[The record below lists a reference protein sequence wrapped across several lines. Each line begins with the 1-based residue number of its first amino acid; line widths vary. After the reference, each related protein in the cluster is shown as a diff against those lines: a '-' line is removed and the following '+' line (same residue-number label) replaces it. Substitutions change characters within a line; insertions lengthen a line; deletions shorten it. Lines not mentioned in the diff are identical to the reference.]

1 MQLDSRETR
10 WNTRRSMLASDSLES
25 QVHAGRNS
33 SVICGEE
40 LDKRVL
46 AHAITNSEA
55 AQRFARGECDR
66 AAAIAFA
73 REYYPVCLQFPLFLA
88 AAISHVS
95 DEDTRLLL
103 VANLY
108 EEHGNLDATRTHPEL
123 FRGYIR
129 SLDLSPE
136 ALADGGS
143 VGARL
148 AQRFRTV
155 CQEGPDYRAAAIL
168 YAFEALFSPACALIA
183 EGLRRMGMSDTAVTF
198 FDVHAIA
205 DVSHAAQLRTS
216 VAAAC
221 RSRREWEVAVATA
234 DEGGRLLYELF
245 DFAAAT
251 SS

>member
-1 MQLDSRETR
+1 MEYAPA
-10 WNTRRSMLASDSLES
+10 MLESGSLES
-25 QVHAGRNS
+25 QVHAGRERAIVTS
-33 SVICGEE
+33 EE
-40 LDKRVL
+40 LDERVL

-55 AQRFARGECDR
+55 AQRFARGECGR

-108 EEHGNLDATRTHPEL
+108 EEHGNLDAARTHPEL

-129 SLDLSPE
+129 SLDLAPE
-136 ALADGGS
+136 ALATGGS

-168 YAFEALFSPACALIA
+168 YAFEALFSPACAMIA
-183 EGLRRMGMSDTAVTF
+183 EGLRRMGMSDAAVTF
-198 FDVHAIA
+198 FDVHAVA
-205 DVSHAAQLRTS
+205 DVSHAAQLRSS

-221 RSRREWEVAVATA
+221 RTPHEWEVAVATA